1 MQPDKLVS
9 MANQIGRFFSTQR
22 GDAAAA
28 VATHITKFWDPRM
41 REALLDHLEACSGLG
56 LDDVVLGAAQALRP
70 VIADQPIAS
79 AP

>member
-28 VATHITKFWDPRM
+28 VAVHIAKFWDPRM
-41 REALLDHLEACSGLG
+41 REALLHHLEACDGRG
-56 LDDVVLGAAQALRP
+56 LDEVVRGAVLALRP
-70 VIADQPIAS
+70 AVPHRGDVS
-79 AP
+79 TV

>member
-28 VATHITKFWDPRM
+28 VAVHIAKFWDPRM
-41 REALLDHLEACSGLG
+41 REALIDHLEACHGRG
-56 LDDVVLGAAQALRP
+56 LDEVVRGAALSLRP
-70 VIADQPIAS
+70 AAPRQDDAS
-79 AP
+79 AV